1 MNNTI
6 FTDYGIVR
14 YKSFFDDVNHESNI
28 DDYLNDLTTAIK
40 DKSNNYLVYESKE
53 DKLYTICGNKK
64 RELVLTN
71 SLKNELNNNEDTNF
85 NRTIRELLE
94 FSEIKR
100 KYYILDKIGSFD
112 SVEEADCYARFL
124 EEYESIDD
132 LDEIEKIKLSG
143 AREYIKNKAGINS
156 DVYKYHAS
164 KENET
169 LKKRIKNEITKL
181 SDDKVLSENVL
192 DAFVSMNKSLKISS
206 FIIVAFGILLFF
218 VMSALNVS
226 IAVKSILT
234 VVYFVLGGFLE
245 VNNIDEIKDNNII
258 IKSYNEKIDSSIEE
272 INELNKKE
280 ELIKSKEEKKEKKEN
295 SFYSEL
301 EIIISNLN
309 DRADLLDN
317 EDRIEAKGE
326 IINILSKYK
335 EDYRKLVGNSNNEN
349 SFVAYECL
357 VLNTNL
363 LKSLKKL
370 SEIIEYKIEV
380 KNNIDELDVNIT
392 RTNSSLNSQEKKL
405 LKR

>member
-192 DAFVSMNKSLKISS
+192 DAFVSINKSLKIGS

-226 IAVKSILT
+226 IAIKSILT
-234 VVYFVLGGFLE
+234 VVYFVLGGILE
-245 VNNIDEIKDNNII
+245 VNNIDDIKDNNII

-272 INELNKKE
+272 LNELNKKE

-326 IINILSKYK
+326 IINILSNYK
-335 EDYRKLVGNSNNEN
+335 EDYKKIVGNSNNEN
-349 SFVAYECL
+349 SFVAY
-357 VLNTNL
+357 
-363 LKSLKKL
+363 
-370 SEIIEYKIEV
+370 
-380 KNNIDELDVNIT
+380 
-392 RTNSSLNSQEKKL
+392 
-405 LKR
+405 